1 MQAFSIKK
9 AMELV
14 SINIKMIAT
23 IKEPLQKEL
32 FNILACPIC
41 KSSLNYNPKK
51 TRLICTKCSEIYEI
65 IDEIP
70 ILLPKK

>member
-23 IKEPLQKEL
+23 INEPLQKEL
-32 FNILACPIC
+32 FNILACLIC
-41 KSSLNYNPKK
+41 K
-51 TRLICTKCSEIYEI
+51 
-65 IDEIP
+65 
-70 ILLPKK
+70 